1 MDDNLTNNSNDS
13 SQINEKN
20 ILRVIFLNI
29 LISIFIIMCYFYLSE
44 FFGSISTPFVK
55 NVDFPLFIFFS
66 FPLFV
71 FTLFSILAG
80 KFHGFIA
87 GLIGEFLYQL
97 AYYDVIYIHWCF
109 IVAIWGFACGIFK
122 YKPMKYQKLKNLGFT
137 MVILFVSSLITIFL
151 MRFVYQSS
159 INHCIEFLIQ
169 SLLTVIFLIPLV
181 LFFYDKALATEERH
195 FYQLL
200 FTHHPISQSDHTF
213 YFKFGRTY
221 VYFCTRCS
229 GIMMGGIIAYF
240 LTHLFESI
248 YNVEVS
254 PEIAIILCIIFPI
267 PGLIDWG
274 AQRMLV
280 RKATTETRLMTG
292 FIIGSA
298 LHLLSFT
305 QKYTIFMIFIV
316 ILYFSIFGILLY
328 FGSKKEMRLL
338 EQEEQTTPSTS

>member
-1 MDDNLTNNSNDS
+1 MDFLFHDFLSDDDFKFFITSLVS
-13 SQINEKN
+13 
-20 ILRVIFLNI
+20 VIFLVPLI
-29 LISIFIIMCYFYLSE
+29 L
-44 FFGSISTPFVK
+44 
-55 NVDFPLFIFFS
+55 
-66 FPLFV
+66 
-71 FTLFSILAG
+71 
-80 KFHGFIA
+80 
-87 GLIGEFLYQL
+87 
-97 AYYDVIYIHWCF
+97 YI
-109 IVAIWGFACGIFK
+109 
-122 YKPMKYQKLKNLGFT
+122 
-137 MVILFVSSLITIFL
+137 
-151 MRFVYQSS
+151 
-159 INHCIEFLIQ
+159 
-169 SLLTVIFLIPLV
+169 
-181 LFFYDKALATEERH
+181 YDKALAKEERH
-195 FYQLL
+195 LYQLL

-254 PEIAIILCIIFPI
+254 PEIAIILCIILPI

-305 QKYTIFMIFIV
+305 RKYTFFMMFIV